1 VGPILHCLRGKD
13 FPDTATLLSHQKVV
27 APQAIYDVESDHSS
41 EIAVASHPLLWED
54 VQLQGSRR
62 CLVLGPELGGA
73 TLPMD
78 KDWQKAEVTG
88 RRDKEASKEEGKGEI
103 GKSRNRVARH

>member
-1 VGPILHCLRGKD
+1 
-13 FPDTATLLSHQKVV
+13 
-27 APQAIYDVESDHSS
+27 
-41 EIAVASHPLLWED
+41 
-54 VQLQGSRR
+54 
-62 CLVLGPELGGA
+62 
-73 TLPMD
+73 MD